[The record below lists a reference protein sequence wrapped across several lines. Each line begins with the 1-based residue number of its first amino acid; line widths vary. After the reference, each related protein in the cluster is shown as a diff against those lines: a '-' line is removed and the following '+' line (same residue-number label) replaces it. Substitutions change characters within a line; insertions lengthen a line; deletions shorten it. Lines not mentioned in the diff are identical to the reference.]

1 VVVTS
6 YLQSPS
12 PLCIE
17 NLQAASTAD
26 VNRRHT
32 TRHHGMLATTTSDE
46 MATLRLLRKSCQPRW
61 SSSSWLE
68 STKYMQYAHHI
79 AYMCLLPDS
88 HALGHDMT
96 HVHCIL
102 TDRGGG
108 RGCGQ
113 RVRRCTGKL

>member
-1 VVVTS
+1 MS
-6 YLQSPS
+6 
-12 PLCIE
+12 
-17 NLQAASTAD
+17 AAAATAGVQD
-26 VNRRHT
+26 QHT
-32 TRHHGMLATTTSDE
+32 TRHHGRLATSMSDAT
-46 MATLRLLRKSCQPRW
+46 ATLRLLRKSWQPSW
-61 SSSSWLE
+61 SSSSWVQ
-68 STKYMQYAHHI
+68 SIKYMQYAHHI